1 MSVPII
7 EGVLGIGKAVI
18 ERLFPDPEQRT
29 KAELELLTAHQNGEL
44 EGAKTQLS
52 AIIAEAQST
61 DPYTSRARPSF
72 MYVFYFLLVSLVVVA
87 PFVGVFFPEQ
97 MDKFFDNVAKGFDA
111 IPEELW
117 WTFTVGYLGYT
128 GARTY
133 EKRQQTKGRR
143 L

>member
-1 MSVPII
+1 MNVPVID
-7 EGVLGIGKAVI
+7 GVLAIGRAVI
-18 ERLFPDPEQRT
+18 ERLFPDPEQRA
-29 KAELELLTAHQNGEL
+29 KAELELLMAERNGEL
-44 EGAKTQLS
+44 EAAKVQMS

-72 MYVFYFLLVSLVVVA
+72 MYVFYFVLLNLVAVA

-97 MDKFFDNVAKGFDA
+97 MDKFFDNVAKGFNA

-133 EKRQQTKGRR
+133 EKRQQAKGRR

>member
-1 MSVPII
+1 MSALLLDGI
-7 EGVLGIGKAVI
+7 LGIGKTVI
-18 ERLFPDPEQRT
+18 ERLFPDPEQRA
-29 KAELELLTAHQNGEL
+29 KAELELLMAERNGEL
-44 EGAKTQLS
+44 EAAKVQMS
-52 AIIAEAQST
+52 AIIAEAQSS

-72 MYVFYFLLVSLVVVA
+72 MYVFYFVLVNLVVVA

-97 MDKFFDNVAKGFDA
+97 MDKFFDNVAKGFSA

-133 EKRQQTKGRR
+133 EKRQRAKGRR
-143 L
+143 I